1 MRFIIIPQLTNADV
15 IRAGWSEYTLP
26 EDALDS
32 WLPTECPAKI
42 LMRQGDYAV

>member
-15 IRAGWSEYTLP
+15 IRAGWYTLP

-32 WLPTECPAKI
+32 WLPTKYPAKI